1 VTEAKQLFMPEAL
14 NFGSPANETAGFA
27 GFSLAIAEVAVRLG
41 IGVKPKSETPT
52 LQLSFSAS
60 FPLTRLL
67 RAFYSVEKR

>member
-1 VTEAKQLFMPEAL
+1 MKLQDLRVLAWP
-14 NFGSPANETAGFA
+14 
-27 GFSLAIAEVAVRLG
+27 SLRWAVRLG